1 MIIENKRDM
10 NNIKAINSI
19 QDFHHQL
26 DDFITSIDAIK
37 NQNLD
42 YEVLYKDW
50 TKTKD
55 FTIVQQ
61 ENESVEQVKERAE
74 TALDQIYELNKRN
87 NLIIEGMNEFLPKF
101 EEFRECCYLSS
112 LVGLCF
118 LHTLN
123 IPERLCKEPASVVGP
138 QGRGGCWDEK
148 GASFFNFL
156 KQSIFTW
163 LT

>member
-1 MIIENKRDM
+1 MLAPFLAAPENGLKVR
-10 NNIKAINSI
+10 
-19 QDFHHQL
+19 L
-26 DDFITSIDAIK
+26 
-37 NQNLD
+37 
-42 YEVLYKDW
+42 W
-50 TKTKD
+50 C
-55 FTIVQQ
+55 
-61 ENESVEQVKERAE
+61 AE
-74 TALDQIYELNKRN
+74 TL
-87 NLIIEGMNEFLPKF
+87 EGSVKPKF